1 MAPIDLREWA
11 ASTGL
16 SLFDLG
22 LAFGAAEA
30 TADGLSAQLGRQEE
44 RFRNAPD
51 VDLLLG
57 VQHAVA
63 GQRIVLARLTEI
75 RTLWRL
81 EVG

>member
-1 MAPIDLREWA
+1 MAPIDLQEWA

-22 LAFGAAEA
+22 LALGAEA
-30 TADGLSAQLGRQEE
+30 TADGLNAQLGRQEE

-75 RTLWRL
+75 RTLWRQ